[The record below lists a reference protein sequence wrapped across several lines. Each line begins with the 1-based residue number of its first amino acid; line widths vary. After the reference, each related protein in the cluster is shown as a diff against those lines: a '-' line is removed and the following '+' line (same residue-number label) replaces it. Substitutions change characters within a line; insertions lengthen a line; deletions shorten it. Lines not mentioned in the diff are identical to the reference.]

1 MAMFDVVA
9 EGFRDVRH
17 RFEGKREI
25 TEDSIDEALKE
36 IRMAMLE
43 ADVNFRITKDFIER
57 VKEKAVGEIIKVKAE
72 GEDET
77 VEVDP
82 GDHFVKICHDEL
94 ENLLGPADTEIHF
107 APPRLGPTKIMLV
120 GLQGSGKTTTSAKLA
135 QYLMDREDK
144 DPMLVGADVYRPAAI
159 DQLEVLG
166 ERAGVPVHAEED
178 ADPVDVCTDAVER
191 AEQNGQDTVIM
202 DTAGRLAVDDVLMEE
217 LEEII
222 EATEPEN
229 IFLVCDAMIGQDAV
243 NTAKEFNSRL
253 EVDGFV
259 LTKLDGDARGGAAL
273 SIKEVT
279 GKPIKFIGVGEELD
293 ELEEFRPEGLANRIL
308 GFGDVMGLMDRF
320 ERSLSEEEAR
330 EAEEDAMK
338 MLSGDFDFNDFYKQL
353 DQISRMGSMSELM
366 EMMPFG
372 SELPDDAEVD
382 DSQLGM
388 IRAIIQS
395 MTEKERS
402 NPDLLSREPS
412 RVRRIARGSGTD
424 EEQVNQVLQQFNMMR
439 NMMDQFGGGGGGG
452 LLSKIPGFDKLSSL
466 TQMKDMDIGSLFQE
480 MMGGGGPP
488 QGGGGGPIPGMGD
501 ADLPP
506 GYSPPGGQNQSGGKS
521 ESMSRKKKKR
531 KRRNVE
537 KGRDKG
543 NKKKRKKRRRKKK
556 KKKKKRRKKKDDDDD

>member
-1 MAMFDVVA
+1 MFDVVA
-9 EGFRDVRH
+9 KGFRDVRN

-72 GEDET
+72 GDDET
-77 VEVDP
+77 VEVSP

-94 ENLLGPADTEIHF
+94 ENLLGPADTDIHF
-107 APPRLGPTKIMLV
+107 SPPRLGPTKIMLV

-135 QYLMDREDK
+135 KYLIDREDK

-166 ERAGVPVHAEED
+166 ERAGVPVHAEEG
-178 ADPVDVCTDAVER
+178 ADPVDVCSDAVER
-191 AEQNGQDTVIM
+191 AEEEGHDTVIM
-202 DTAGRLAVDDVLMEE
+202 DTAGRLAVDDALMEE

-222 EATEPEN
+222 EETRPDN

-330 EAEEDAMK
+330 EAEEDAMR

-353 DQISRMGSMSELM
+353 DQISRMGSMGELM

-395 MTEKERS
+395 MTEEERS
-402 NPDLLSREPS
+402 NPDLLSSEPS
-412 RVRRIARGSGTD
+412 RVRRIAQGSGTD

-480 MMGGGGPP
+480 MMGGGGGGMPQ
-488 QGGGGGPIPGMGD
+488 QGGGNGPIPGMGD
-501 ADLPP
+501 VDLPP
-506 GYSPPGGQNQSGGKS
+506 GYNPPGGQKQSGGKS
-521 ESMSRKKKKR
+521 ESMDRKKKKR
-531 KRRNVE
+531 KRRNVK

-543 NKKKRKKRRRKKK
+543 KKKKRKKRRRKKK
-556 KKKKKRRKKKDDDDD
+556 KKKKRRKKKDDDD